1 MPIFCRCSSRI
12 HLIPNPT
19 KIPLEFHL
27 VGGWAYPSEKWWSES
42 QLGWWHSQY
51 DGKVIIQSCSSHH
64 QPPMKIPWE
73 SETKNLTKK
82 PALFKNL
89 PSWAFWMNSFW
100 MSNSNS
106 SDTSRLTSL
115 KKGWPSTKMTKKM
128 CCTHYSLL
136 KSYLNILKS
145 PRFYRWI
152 STWFLVSY
160 VLEAKHIRNSLWS
173 SIP

>member
-1 MPIFCRCSSRI
+1 MR
-12 HLIPNPT
+12 IPN
-19 KIPLEFHL
+19 KKSH
-27 VGGWAYPSEKWWSES
+27 EKTSPF
-42 QLGWWHSQY
+42 L
-51 DGKVIIQSCSSHH
+51 
-64 QPPMKIPWE
+64 
-73 SETKNLTKK
+73 
-82 PALFKNL
+82 KNL

-152 STWFLVSY
+152 YTWFLVSY

-173 SIP
+173 SIPSWESTVGQLTWPWHGCLRYIMIPSGYVKVAIENDPVEIVDFPIENGDFP

>member
-1 MPIFCRCSSRI
+1 MVII
-12 HLIPNPT
+12 WLMMINN
-19 KIPLEFHL
+19 IL

-82 PALFKNL
+82 PALFKK
-89 PSWAFWMNSFW
+89 PSKLGLLNEFLLNVQLQLLWHVKAHEPEEG
-100 MSNSNS
+100 
-106 SDTSRLTSL
+106 LT
-115 KKGWPSTKMTKKM
+115 KYQNDKKM